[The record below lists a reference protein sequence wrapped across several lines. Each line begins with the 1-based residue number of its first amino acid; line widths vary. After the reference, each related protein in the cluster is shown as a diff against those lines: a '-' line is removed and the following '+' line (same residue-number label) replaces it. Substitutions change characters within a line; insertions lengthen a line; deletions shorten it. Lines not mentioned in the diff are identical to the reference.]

1 MVFFKWKIEGPSQ
14 SQSGNKHALSWTWEK
29 SSLIFSLQLSEN
41 SNVPVSCCHLQQR
54 QKWKLFW
61 WQGFPLSCQSNWPL
75 IFSSSVLWFY
85 WQINIQAKARKLHGD
100 FQNPGPKSNSLL
112 SFQKLVLRRGCTL
125 FFFCPCPKLISLL
138 KMRCSKAPWSCSSAA
153 IQTTG
158 AGKITPPL
166 LLSLWHLLGRLS
178 WQYTTPLLYRPVC
191 PSSPLCINLNCFI
204 TCFTALS
211 AFWVSLILPIKPVVE
226 LEFNAVTEVN
236 GLTKTGFCDANVGV
250 YIFPTECR
258 CYCLHATSS
267 QICFSGPFWKCVQVC
282 PPTE

>member
-61 WQGFPLSCQSNWPL
+61 WQGFPLSCQRNWPL

-85 WQINIQAKARKLHGD
+85 WQINIQAKARQLHGD

-125 FFFCPCPKLISLL
+125 FFFVLAQSLYLCSKWGVLKLRGAAALRLSRQQVQEKLLPLCCCPCGIYLEGFP
-138 KMRCSKAPWSCSSAA
+138 
-153 IQTTG
+153 G
-158 AGKITPPL
+158 NTPPL
-166 LLSLWHLLGRLS
+166 
-178 WQYTTPLLYRPVC
+178 
-191 PSSPLCINLNCFI
+191 SSIGLF
-204 TCFTALS
+204 ALHHPY
-211 AFWVSLILPIKPVVE
+211 V
-226 LEFNAVTEVN
+226 
-236 GLTKTGFCDANVGV
+236 
-250 YIFPTECR
+250 
-258 CYCLHATSS
+258 
-267 QICFSGPFWKCVQVC
+267 
-282 PPTE
+282 